1 MTEHADNSSRTTNL
15 LIVGV
20 GGQGVVMVSKVL
32 AQLCQ
37 RQGYEVK
44 QSEVHGMAKRGG
56 IVFSHVRFGRKVWS
70 PTIPKGEVD
79 ILVALEWAEGQRWL
93 PHLNSE
99 RGRLI
104 VDRREIRPPSACRDH
119 SRGALSGYN
128 PQGIAELM
136 RKLPNSIVVDATG
149 IAVELGNEK
158 VANTVLLGALSNH
171 LRFASEDWLAVLRES
186 VPPKTVEL
194 NLRAFE
200 RGQRWSGSA
209 AHSCAGRP
217 EAELTSVPVAFSPV
231 TLEINEAWCKGCDIC
246 VKMCPERCLVMNGRH
261 VAEIADLARCTG
273 CRVCE
278 VLCPD
283 FAIRVR
289 LRPETESVPA

>member
-1 MTEHADNSSRTTNL
+1 
-15 LIVGV
+15 
-20 GGQGVVMVSKVL
+20 MVSKVL

-70 PTIPKGEVD
+70 PTIPKGEAD

-93 PHLNSE
+93 PWLRRE
-99 RGRLI
+99 GGRLI
-104 VDRREIRPPSACRDH
+104 VDRREIRPPFACRDH
-119 SRGALSGYN
+119 ARGAVSAYN
-128 PQGIAELM
+128 PEGIAELTHQFS
-136 RKLPNSIVVDATG
+136 NSVVVDATG
-149 IAVELGNEK
+149 IAAELGNDK
-158 VANTVLLGALSNH
+158 VANTVLLGALSSY
-171 LRFASEDWLAVLRES
+171 LSFPREEWLAVLRAS

-200 RGQRWSGSA
+200 RGQKWSASA
-209 AHSCAGRP
+209 TLPAESRP
-217 EAELTSVPVAFSPV
+217 KPEPMRVPGPLNPV
-231 TLEINEAWCKGCDIC
+231 TVEINEAWCKGCDIC
-246 VKMCPERCLVMNGRH
+246 VKMCPERCLIMNGHH
-261 VAEIADLARCTG
+261 VATITDPALCTG

-289 LRPETESVPA
+289 LQPATESAL